1 MFVYEALKMYSDQF
15 FQAPIYDR
23 KVNPIS
29 FDVNIE
35 FRTITVIQYFWSQ
48 QPKRQCVALR

>member
-15 FQAPIYDR
+15 FRAPIYDR